1 MQPKIHPFSNRSA
14 VRIVEKRVDGENSQ
28 LVLALPLGA
37 SSRTERR
44 EPASARIRQAH
55 QVLADLLLVDE
66 MGYGGDLL
74 LGAVAESLNE
84 MLLELDQISGLQR
97 LFELWVED
105 AP

>member
-1 MQPKIHPFSNRSA
+1 MQHKIHPFSSRSA

-28 LVLALPLGA
+28 LVLALPVGA
-37 SSRTERR
+37 SSRA
-44 EPASARIRQAH
+44 EPVRASARIRQAH